1 MDAIGQVLNR
11 SDRPAYVR
19 FERRPMEDRKATLEQ
34 GRYICKDVDFALITP
49 PYSKDC
55 VEKKVLAWFL
65 ELEMKVRNG
74 RMPADWKDMYMKSY
88 DSWKNGQEI
97 PLNGTPIKGWGV
109 ISPAQ
114 QEMLIHI
121 NIRTVEDLA
130 GVNDEGKA
138 RIGMG
143 ALDLKNKAIAWLA
156 QLNDK
161 GPLTQ
166 EMALLKNENAQ
177 LKGSL
182 DALTEQVRKMQLQQ
196 SNPLTSVPHIEQ
208 NTITAWD
215 ILAPPISK
223 GPEATLVTDCLLDK
237 TTHEGLVQAYTVKFG
252 KKPHHRMS
260 DKTIKEA
267 LA

>member
-1 MDAIGQVLNR
+1 MDAVGQVLNR

-19 FERRPMEDRKATLEQ
+19 FERRPVEDRKATLEQ

-55 VEKKVLAWFL
+55 VEKKVDSWFP

-74 RMPADWKDMYMKSY
+74 RMPADWRDMYIKSY
-88 DSWKNGQEI
+88 QAWKNGQEI

-130 GVNDEGKA
+130 NVNDEGKS

-166 EMALLKNENAQ
+166 EMASLKNENAQ
-177 LKGSL
+177 LKGSIESL
-182 DALTEQVRKMQLQQ
+182 MEQVKKLSSQMPKEAIIQM
-196 SNPLTSVPHIEQ
+196 VPQ
-208 NTITAWD
+208 VQTITVSD
-215 ILAPPISK
+215 ILDESVSK
-223 GPEATLVTDCLLDK
+223 GPDVVDNSREHNILVAK
-237 TTHEGLVQAYTVKFG
+237 YIEKFG
-252 KKPHHRMS
+252 KSPHHRMA